1 MGPFFVG
8 SSGKKVKVWIVC
20 FTCTWSR
27 AINLKVCMDLSV
39 NEYLR
44 ALQLHTFE
52 FGLPGLCISDQG
64 SQLVAGGDV
73 ILDYLKDPEVKL
85 YLEENGIKNLQ
96 FEQFFKGNSALG
108 SMVQSCV
115 KLTKRCLFGAIRN
128 NVLDIRNFEFLVCQT
143 VHLLNRRTI
152 AFKEALRDTD
162 INKTL
167 PDPITPECL
176 IRGYDLVSV
185 NLIPELQRHPDLELD
200 EDYLVSP
207 CDKVKENYTR
217 LRKVRS
223 YLINIYHEEFL
234 GNLIHQ
240 AANAKDRFKPVK
252 HTLLQ
257 NNDVVL
263 IKQPYSKPNQ
273 YPMGIVRDVTINEL
287 GEVTGVTLLKGKTG
301 EVTKRHSS
309 NLIFLFRPD
318 VSSNEDKDSLNHDS
332 NSASNHTR
340 GKRKAAKISA
350 LKTRQ
355 ILQKNLSE

>member
-1 MGPFFVG
+1 MGPFFVR
-8 SSGKKVKVWIVC
+8 SSGKKVKAWIVC

-39 NEYLR
+39 KEYLR
-44 ALQLHTFE
+44 AFQLHTFE
-52 FGLPGLCISDQG
+52 FGLPNLCISDQG
-64 SQLVAGGDV
+64 SQLVAGGNV

-108 SMVQSCV
+108 SMVESCV
-115 KLTKRCLFGAIRN
+115 KLTKRCLFGAMRN
-128 NVLDIRNFEFLVCQT
+128 NVLDIRDFEFLICQT
-143 VHLLNRRTI
+143 VHLLNRRPI

-162 INKTL
+162 INKSL

-185 NLIPELQRHPDLELD
+185 NLIPELQRHPGLELD

-207 CDKVKENYTR
+207 CDKVKENYTK

-223 YLINIYHEEFL
+223 HLINIYHEEFL
-234 GNLIHQ
+234 GNLTNQ
-240 AANAKDRFKPVK
+240 AVNAKDRFKPVK

-257 NNDVVL
+257 KNDVVL
-263 IKQPYSKPNQ
+263 IKEPYSKPNQ
-273 YPMGIVRDVTINEL
+273 YPMGIVHDVVLNEL
-287 GEVTGVTLLKGKTG
+287 GEVTGVTLLKGRTG
-301 EVTKRHSS
+301 ELTKRHSS

-318 VSSNEDKDSLNHDS
+318 VSSNEDKDSPNYDS
-332 NSASNHTR
+332 NVSNLANNR
-340 GKRKAAKISA
+340 ILGKRKAAKISA

-355 ILQKNLSE
+355 ILQ